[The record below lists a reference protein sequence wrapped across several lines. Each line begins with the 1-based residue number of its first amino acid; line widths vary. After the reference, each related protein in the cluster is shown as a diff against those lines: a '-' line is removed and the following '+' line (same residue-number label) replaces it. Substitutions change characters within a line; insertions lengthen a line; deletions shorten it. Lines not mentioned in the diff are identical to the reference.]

1 MLKTI
6 DFYKSD
12 ASKVFSIDLLNI
24 MNFGKNL
31 MIKISS
37 ICNELNLLIDIH
49 LNEINNLSDSE
60 INKLFKFWEEINLLN
75 NCVVHDFL
83 TSKKSIQ
90 SHISK
95 YKILKLIKYSELL
108 DIENIDLDFTRN
120 AVTNDVNVVEDVI
133 AVKRSV
139 RNLVQTNFYER
150 PFNPELGCGVR
161 ELLFEPF
168 TPMTKVFLERKIEEV
183 LINYEPRVEVQNI
196 AVDDDQ
202 DRNRLVVD
210 IYFYVVGV
218 PGPQVVQTFL
228 QRVR

>member
-1 MLKTI
+1 
-6 DFYKSD
+6 
-12 ASKVFSIDLLNI
+12 
-24 MNFGKNL
+24 MNG
-31 MIKISS
+31 IY
-37 ICNELNLLIDIH
+37 LI
-49 LNEINNLSDSE
+49 
-60 INKLFKFWEEINLLN
+60 
-75 NCVVHDFL
+75 
-83 TSKKSIQ
+83 
-90 SHISK
+90 
-95 YKILKLIKYSELL
+95 
-108 DIENIDLDFTRN
+108 
-120 AVTNDVNVVEDVI
+120 
-133 AVKRSV
+133 
-139 RNLVQTNFYER
+139 QTNFYER

>member
-1 MLKTI
+1 MAIYDSQTQS
-6 DFYKSD
+6 KSTRNSRRFRD
-12 ASKVFSIDLLNI
+12 
-24 MNFGKNL
+24 
-31 MIKISS
+31 
-37 ICNELNLLIDIH
+37 
-49 LNEINNLSDSE
+49 
-60 INKLFKFWEEINLLN
+60 
-75 NCVVHDFL
+75 
-83 TSKKSIQ
+83 
-90 SHISK
+90 
-95 YKILKLIKYSELL
+95 
-108 DIENIDLDFTRN
+108 IDLDFTRN

-139 RNLVQTNFYER
+139 RNLIQTNFNER
-150 PFNPELGCGVR
+150 PINPELGCGVR